1 MDIDSEYHFT
11 LMFKCKNIKIFLYL
25 NIHEKM
31 VNINIILKLKYL
43 KKNLYLLYNNIHN

>member
-1 MDIDSEYHFT
+1 MDIDSEYRFT

-31 VNINIILKLKYL
+31 VNINIEIE
-43 KKNLYLLYNNIHN
+43 IS